1 LGPGAAACRLLAREV
16 LSQLAAERWQV
27 PVGEV
32 KLADGL
38 VVHPASGRDA
48 TFAALTKG
56 QKLVETVSDLPA
68 TPPEQWQYAGQS
80 RRKTD
85 GAAIVTGQHV
95 YPADVVRPG
104 MWHGK
109 VLRPPA
115 MGSKLTE
122 VDTSAAEAMEGVKVV
137 KDGDFIGVA
146 AVDEH
151 RASQAIDAIKA
162 TWTAGSGPPQER
174 LIDILR
180 PQPVKP
186 LSAGQDAVVWSAT
199 YTVQYIAHVP
209 LEPRAAVAE
218 AVARVAEVAGGRVSE
233 VAVVDADAGDFTA
246 PEALNRAG
254 VVVFGTGDLD
264 EHGMSHHVAQA
275 ARQLAA
281 AQAPPE
287 YTWGGL
293 LATGAVLGGLLA
305 IRAADPTSLWRSAV
319 AGLGLLALVAAVVA
333 ISTGRS
339 ELRGRR
345 IDDRAREIMGLARD
359 RHPELFADL
368 AARQGLGGDPA
379 LLQLSDTPPRA
390 CDHGA
395 QTDA

>member
-1 LGPGAAACRLLAREV
+1 M

-162 TWTAGSGPPQER
+162 LEPGGTTQPVALDDGYHVYR
-174 LIDILR
+174 LIERADR
-180 PQPVKP
+180 PLDPAQLATV
-186 LSAGQDAVVWSAT
+186 SASAFADWFDPI
-199 YTVQYIAHVP
+199 Q
-209 LEPRAAVAE
+209 EEAE
-218 AVARVAEVAGGRVSE
+218 TSGRITRDDS
-233 VAVVDADAGDFTA
+233 
-246 PEALNRAG
+246 
-254 VVVFGTGDLD
+254 VFG
-264 EHGMSHHVAQA
+264 A
-275 ARQLAA
+275 
-281 AQAPPE
+281 
-287 YTWGGL
+287 
-293 LATGAVLGGLLA
+293 
-305 IRAADPTSLWRSAV
+305 
-319 AGLGLLALVAAVVA
+319 
-333 ISTGRS
+333 
-339 ELRGRR
+339 
-345 IDDRAREIMGLARD
+345 
-359 RHPELFADL
+359 
-368 AARQGLGGDPA
+368 
-379 LLQLSDTPPRA
+379 
-390 CDHGA
+390 
-395 QTDA
+395 